1 MSRIVLNQIA
11 KSFCSSGQGASKA
24 IRAVQDVTLAVE
36 PGELLAL
43 VGPSGCGKTT
53 TLRLIAGLES
63 LDSGEILI
71 DDKPCGSIPPHRRDV
86 ACVFQSGALYPHM
99 TVYENMAFG
108 LHVRKSPRAEIQER
122 TIEAIKILELEECQ
136 DRLPH
141 ELSGGEVQ
149 RVVLGRA
156 LVRKPAIFLLDEPL
170 AHLDEP
176 SRLQLRDWI
185 VRVHKETQASMLYV
199 THDQREA
206 MTLGDRVAVMREGRL
221 EQAGS
226 PAEIYRMPASQ
237 FVATFIG
244 TRPINLIPGQ
254 MGNRDGHLWFEP
266 EGSDEIVLAVPVEL
280 SKPVSDDP
288 IRVSLG
294 LRPEH
299 FSLTKP
305 AGADESW
312 RLPGRVVA
320 IEYTG
325 ADAYVRVVFWGGEWT
340 VRVPGEHALRTG
352 AAVAVW
358 ADLRR
363 ANLFDVNV

>member
-1 MSRIVLNQIA
+1 MSRIVLNQIT
-11 KSFCSSGQGASKA
+11 KSYRPSGQGSEAVH
-24 IRAVQDVTLAVE
+24 AVQDVTLTVE
-36 PGELLAL
+36 PGELLVV

-71 DDKPCGSIPPHRRDV
+71 DDKPCAALPPHRRDV

-99 TVYENMAFG
+99 TVYENLAFG
-108 LHVRKSPRAEIQER
+108 LHVRGLPREDTRQRVAEALEV
-122 TIEAIKILELEECQ
+122 LELGGCQ
-136 DRLPH
+136 ARLPH
-141 ELSGGEVQ
+141 ELSGGEAQ

-176 SRLQLRDWI
+176 SRLQLREWI
-185 VRVHKETQASMLYV
+185 LRVHQETHASMLYV

-206 MTLGDRVAVMREGRL
+206 LALGDRVAVMRDGQL
-221 EQAGS
+221 EQAGR
-226 PAEIYRMPASQ
+226 PEEVYRTPASK

-244 TRPINLIPGQ
+244 SRPMNLFPGQ
-254 MGNRDGHLWFEP
+254 MGSRDQHSWFEP
-266 EGSDEIVLAVPVEL
+266 EGSDDIVLALPAGLANPVTGD
-280 SKPVSDDP
+280 PVKA
-288 IRVSLG
+288 VLG

-299 FSLTKP
+299 FSLLKP

-312 RLPGRVVA
+312 RLPGRLTG
-320 IEYTG
+320 IEYNG
-325 ADAYVRVVFWGGEWT
+325 ADAFARIVFWGREWT
-340 VRVPGEHALRTG
+340 VRVPGDHSLQPG

-363 ANLFDVNV
+363 ASLFDLP

>member
-1 MSRIVLNQIA
+1 M
-11 KSFCSSGQGASKA
+11 A
-24 IRAVQDVTLAVE
+24 IE
-36 PGELLAL
+36 PGELLVL

-53 TLRLIAGLES
+53 TLRLIAGLEP

-71 DDKPCGSIPPHRRDV
+71 DDKSCEGLPPHHRDV
-86 ACVFQSGALYPHM
+86 ACVFQSGALYPQMSVHQNL
-99 TVYENMAFG
+99 TFG
-108 LHVRKSPRAEIQER
+108 LCVRGLPREEIQRR
-122 TIEAIKILELEECQ
+122 TTEAIEILDLEGCQ

-176 SRLQLRDWI
+176 SRLQLRNWI
-185 VRVHKETQASMLYV
+185 IRVHQETRAAMLYV
-199 THDQREA
+199 THDQQEA
-206 MTLGDRVAVMREGRL
+206 MAMGDRVAVMRDGRI
-221 EQAGS
+221 EQAGR
-226 PAEIYRMPASQ
+226 PAEIYRSPASR

-244 TRPINLIPGQ
+244 SRPMNLVAGQ
-254 MGNRDGHLWFEP
+254 VDSRDGHLWFEP
-266 EGSDEIVLAVPVEL
+266 EGSDEIVLALPAEL
-280 SKPVSDDP
+280 SKPVTGDP
-288 IRVSLG
+288 VRVSLG

-299 FSLTKP
+299 FSLLKP

-320 IEYTG
+320 IEYNG
-325 ADAYVRVVFWGGEWT
+325 ADAYATLVFWGREWI
-340 VRVPGEHALRTG
+340 VRVPGDHALQPG
-352 AAVAVW
+352 AAVAIW

-363 ANLFDVNV
+363 ASLFDVLD